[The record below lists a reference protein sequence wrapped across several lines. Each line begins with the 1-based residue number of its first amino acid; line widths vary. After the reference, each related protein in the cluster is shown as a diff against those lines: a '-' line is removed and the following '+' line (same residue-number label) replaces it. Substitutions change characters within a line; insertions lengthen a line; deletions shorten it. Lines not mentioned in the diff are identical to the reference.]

1 MLEFLCCHFIG
12 EMLPIIGMEL
22 IMSSRTIPLITVSAL
37 PNSNLTIDNLKIS
50 PIDEH
55 LCYGNQGN

>member
-22 IMSSRTIPLITVSAL
+22 IMSSRTIPLIAVYAL

-50 PIDEH
+50 PIDDH
-55 LCYGNQGN
+55 LCYGIQGN

>member
-22 IMSSRTIPLITVSAL
+22 IMSSKTVPLITVSAL
-37 PNSNLTIDNLKIS
+37 PNTNLTIENLKIS
-50 PIDEH
+50 PIDDH
-55 LCYGNQGN
+55 LCYGIQGS

>member
-37 PNSNLTIDNLKIS
+37 PNSNLTIENLKIY
-50 PIDEH
+50 PLDAHI
-55 LCYGNQGN
+55 CYGIQGN

>member
-22 IMSSRTIPLITVSAL
+22 IMSSRTIPLITVYVL

-50 PIDEH
+50 PIDDH
-55 LCYGNQGN
+55 LCYGIQGN

>member
-22 IMSSRTIPLITVSAL
+22 IMSSKTIPAITVAAL
-37 PNSNLTIDNLKIS
+37 PNSNLTIENLKIS
-50 PIDEH
+50 PIDDH
-55 LCYGNQGN
+55 LCYGIQGN